1 VNLSGDG
8 SLAVAALADGTIRWY
23 RMTDG
28 KELLAFF
35 PHADKKRWILWSP
48 SGYYDC
54 SPGAEELIGWH
65 VNRGK
70 DAAADFFPASRFRN
84 VYYRPDIV
92 GRMLETLDENEAI
105 RLANAESGRKGQTTS
120 VATMLPPVVEIT
132 SPADGADA
140 AMGEIVVRFDVRSPS
155 GQPITRVRALVDG
168 RPVEGAKGI
177 GLASEEGGVP
187 RELKIPIPPRDS
199 EISILAENAN
209 AVSSPATIRLKW
221 KGKPTQEFVVRPK
234 LYVLAIGVGKYENER
249 FNLTYPAKDAGDFAG
264 VMTKQKGSLYRDVV
278 AKVLTNDRATK
289 DEILDGLDWI
299 TKETTSKDVAAV
311 FISGHGVNDPNGQ
324 YYFLPYNANVEKLK
338 RTGLS
343 FSDVQST
350 VAALHGKTLFFVDT
364 CHSGNIMGTRKGVTD
379 ITGVINE
386 LASAENGAVVF
397 AASTGNQ
404 YSLEDP
410 AWGNGAFT
418 KAVVEGLS
426 GRADHDHTGRISIN
440 MLDLYISERVK
451 ELTKGK
457 QTPTTTKPQTIAD
470 FPVAVTQ

>member
-1 VNLSGDG
+1 
-8 SLAVAALADGTIRWY
+8 
-23 RMTDG
+23 
-28 KELLAFF
+28 
-35 PHADKKRWILWSP
+35 
-48 SGYYDC
+48 
-54 SPGAEELIGWH
+54 
-65 VNRGK
+65 
-70 DAAADFFPASRFRN
+70 
-84 VYYRPDIV
+84 
-92 GRMLETLDENEAI
+92 
-105 RLANAESGRKGQTTS
+105 
-120 VATMLPPVVEIT
+120 
-132 SPADGADA
+132 
-140 AMGEIVVRFDVRSPS
+140 
-155 GQPITRVRALVDG
+155 VRALVDG
-168 RPVEGAKGI
+168 RPIEGAKGI
-177 GLASEEGGVP
+177 GVVSEEGGVP

-199 EISILAENAN
+199 EITILAENAN

-221 KGKPTQEFVVRPK
+221 RGKPPQESVIKPK
-234 LYVLAIGVGKYENER
+234 LYVLAIGVTRYQNER
-249 FNLTYPAKDAGDFAG
+249 FNLTYPAKDARDFAG
-264 VMTKQKGSLYRDVV
+264 VMERQKGSLYRDVV
-278 AKVLTNDRATK
+278 TKVLTNQDATK

-311 FISGHGVNDPNGQ
+311 FVSGHGVNDPNGQ
-324 YYFLPYNANVEKLK
+324 YYFLPYNADVQKLK

-364 CHSGNIMGTRKGVTD
+364 CHSGNVMGGRKGNID
-379 ITGVINE
+379 INGVINE

-451 ELTKGK
+451 VLTKGS
-457 QTPTTTKPQTIAD
+457 QTPTTTKPQTIPD
-470 FPVAVTQ
+470 FPVAITLPRTN